1 MAIAVVSL
9 CLATAAGVLCLGDEA
24 AEGCRGKVPQRVGL
38 YSDCAIPVPGLAG
51 PGIWETA
58 VHISS

>member
-38 YSDCAIPVPGLAG
+38 YPDCAIPVPG
-51 PGIWETA
+51 
-58 VHISS
+58 